1 MENTDST
8 FLYHSACDEC
18 GSSDA
23 NSVYDDGHTYCF
35 SCNTHKQG
43 EKEMQTNVKEKCKD
57 FIKETLT
64 LIQHKNLTIKQVHGL
79 EDHVKLQTTMIKIN
93 N

>member
-43 EKEMQTNVKEKCKD
+43 EKEMQTKKTKTNKYKNKIRKEK
-57 FIKETLT
+57 
-64 LIQHKNLTIKQVHGL
+64 N
-79 EDHVKLQTTMIKIN
+79 
-93 N
+93 

>member
-43 EKEMQTNVKEKCKD
+43 EKEMQTNVK
-57 FIKETLT
+57 
-64 LIQHKNLTIKQVHGL
+64 
-79 EDHVKLQTTMIKIN
+79 
-93 N
+93 